1 MNLSL
6 PPPHPAPCLRLTGA
20 LPPTRPPLFFR
31 GVLAPLLV
39 GILPTFGRSAG
50 ACQVFRWVFRW
61 VGQFSGARARVLGA
75 RFPSAQ
81 PAPPCPFAGA
91 GAVLARSA
99 VGLHSLFAS
108 SCSCSPA
115 VARSAW
121 SIFAGSPSWYQR
133 YRKGHQKRP
142 PIGSLYLRVGASSKF
157 KKGVQ
162 RQSQGIGNVLHGCYG
177 GIVLAIFYA

>member
-31 GVLAPLLV
+31 GVLAPLFV
-39 GILPTFGRSAG
+39 GILPTFSRSAG
-50 ACQVFRWVFRW
+50 ACRVSRWVFRW

-91 GAVLARSA
+91 RAVFAPSA
-99 VGLHSLFAS
+99 VGLHPFFAS
-108 SCSCSPA
+108 ACSCPSA
-115 VARSAW
+115 VARMMCGVSAW
-121 SIFAGSPSWYQR
+121 LPWWRPSFLPR
-133 YRKGHQKRP
+133 HQKRP
-142 PIGSLYLRVGASSKF
+142 PVGSHYLCVGASSKF